1 MVDASIRMNIINLF
15 RDVMQRKGV
24 SFLYI
29 THDLATAFYL
39 ADELLIMQ
47 SGEIVERGKP
57 ADILGMP
64 SHEYTKLLINSIPRI
79 GAKWEELAQ

>member
-1 MVDASIRMNIINLF
+1 
-15 RDVMQRKGV
+15 V

-39 ADELLIMQ
+39 ADDLIIMQ

-57 ADILGMP
+57 VDILSSP
-64 SHEYTKLLINSIPRI
+64 EHDYTRLLISSVPRI
-79 GAKWEELAQ
+79 GDKWEELGQQNKDKT